1 MVNAFSRH
9 NYAAGFARRLMMNKS
24 LRVRIE
30 ESSDKTVYG
39 FQAVGPLQDG
49 AVAAST
55 RTSKSRARKKEPPF
69 PAAFEVDNREA
80 SNRVDR
86 SHSVSKR
93 GQ

>member
-9 NYAAGFARRLMMNKS
+9 NYAAGLAHRLMMNKS

-55 RTSKSRARKKEPPF
+55 RTSKSRARKKR
-69 PAAFEVDNREA
+69 AA
-80 SNRVDR
+80 
-86 SHSVSKR
+86 VS
-93 GQ
+93 GGF

>member
-39 FQAVGPLQDG
+39 FQAMGPLHDG

-55 RTSKSRARKKEPPF
+55 RTSKSRARKKR
-69 PAAFEVDNREA
+69 AA
-80 SNRVDR
+80 
-86 SHSVSKR
+86 VS
-93 GQ
+93 GGF